1 MKTINFDNL
10 TDSPKGL
17 FAKLKIITQPQ
28 SSREFELILHIKHL
42 HDCLEIIMHD
52 LTIAEQEVLKG
63 AIDRGVKLI
72 ERS

>member
-1 MKTINFDNL
+1 MSELNFDNL